1 MKAADRPAEITLGT
15 LHAHLL
21 SYHSHVP
28 EKIQGLEELR
38 LKAIPETLVQRK
50 KDGGSFLEKTE
61 VTSLVEWK
69 LCVCPAKICTRK
81 PQQLTA
87 R

>member
-1 MKAADRPAEITLGT
+1 MKAADTPAEITLDT
-15 LHAHLL
+15 IHAHLL

-38 LKAIPETLVQRK
+38 LNTIPETLVQRK
-50 KDGGSFLEKTE
+50 KEGGSFLEKTE
-61 VTSLVEWK
+61 LKSLVEWK
-69 LCVCPAKICTRK
+69 LCVCPAKIYIRK
-81 PQQLTA
+81 PKQLTA

>member
-1 MKAADRPAEITLGT
+1 MRATDRPAEITFGT

-38 LKAIPETLVQRK
+38 LNTVPETLVQRK

-61 VTSLVEWK
+61 VTKLVEWK
-69 LCVCPAKICTRK
+69 LCVYPAKIPTRK
-81 PQQLTA
+81 P
-87 R
+87 